1 MQRLVAEKP
10 ENVWET
16 VYALVQ
22 LATGDV
28 DVEGKGNLQEQ
39 IDRMDAHTD
48 SISVIDDAGKTI
60 TTTYADGT
68 RTVAVMDD
76 TSIVERAYDA
86 DGSLISRT
94 GVFMNE
100 NQIEIKELG
109 TDEE

>member
-1 MQRLVAEKP
+1 MQRVTEKP

-16 VYALVQ
+16 VYALMQ

-28 DVEGKGNLQEQ
+28 DVAGKGNLQEQ

>member
-1 MQRLVAEKP
+1 MQRPVIEKP

-16 VYALVQ
+16 MYALMQ
-22 LATGDV
+22 LVTGDV
-28 DVEGKGNLQEQ
+28 DVAGKGSLQEQ
-39 IDRMDAHTD
+39 IDNLGAHTD

-76 TSIVERAYDA
+76 TSIIENTYDA
-86 DGSLISRT
+86 GGSLISRT
-94 GVFMNE
+94 GAFMSGD
-100 NQIEIKELG
+100 QIEVKELG